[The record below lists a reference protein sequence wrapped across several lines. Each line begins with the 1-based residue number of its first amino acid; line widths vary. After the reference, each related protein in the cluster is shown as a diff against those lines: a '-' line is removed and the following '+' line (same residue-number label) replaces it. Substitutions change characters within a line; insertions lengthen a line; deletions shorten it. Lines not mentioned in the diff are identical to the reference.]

1 MKKQAKYLVE
11 FIVNSNLWIAI
22 ATVSFYELTLV
33 QFGKEIE
40 LNVTSFL
47 LFFSTL
53 FVYNLFRILS
63 PKDDCKTWYAKNY
76 SYTKFLSG
84 FSFIG
89 LLISLFFF
97 DKQYL
102 PIIVL
107 SGILSFLYASPFIR
121 LGKNSFSLRKFWF
134 LKSIIV
140 AVVWVLSTAVLPM
153 LENNISLSN
162 SWMFLLEKFLFILG
176 ITIPYDIKDL
186 KADEYDGIKTLAIKF
201 GVKRTKLISNFILI
215 VGLVLALSLFS
226 QNIIPIGFVYIV
238 AMFLNYKLDETKDEF
253 WYTFLIDGTIILYFL
268 SVWIYSK

>member
-1 MKKQAKYLVE
+1 M
-11 FIVNSNLWIAI
+11 
-22 ATVSFYELTLV
+22 
-33 QFGKEIE
+33 
-40 LNVTSFL
+40 
-47 LFFSTL
+47 
-53 FVYNLFRILS
+53 
-63 PKDDCKTWYAKNY
+63 
-76 SYTKFLSG
+76 
-84 FSFIG
+84 
-89 LLISLFFF
+89 
-97 DKQYL
+97 
-102 PIIVL
+102 